1 MPDINLSP
9 YTAEYEAIQQR
20 RKLAELLSQQGSE
33 PIQMPTQA
41 GVRISPL
48 QGLAKMFEVYS
59 GQKGIE
65 KAQQESKALAQ
76 RQSSESMQDYSKLME
91 AMRPQPAMPEME
103 RAGPAP
109 ENAMQDGGYM
119 QPAQEAKGFGLAPN
133 FDITQFKNPDIAKM
147 AMAQQLTQLQNQAEL
162 ERKKTEPR
170 VLSAGQGVY
179 GPDGKVIMQAPFA
192 PKEPVRP
199 TADVEKYNLYVQQM
213 KDQGKKP
220 LDFFSYETA
229 LKVAGRAPAA
239 VTYGSP
245 VAATDANGNPVF
257 IQPGRSGGAPSVIE
271 GYSPLGEKLK
281 PIPPSV
287 NTAIIQNQTANN
299 QLDRAIA
306 LVSGVDLPGMK
317 GDTSATGFKGYL
329 PNAILNRVDPQG
341 VSARAEIADI
351 GSLKLHDRS
360 GAAVTASE
368 SPRLM
373 PFIPLA
379 TDDRETVLKKLNRL
393 KLEVQNETSAMKD
406 IYSKEQ
412 GFKENPIL
420 NKPSVAEKITTMQ
433 EIQDVATK
441 TGKSIEQVKKDA
453 LAQGYKVQ

>member
-199 TADVEKYNLYVQQM
+199 TADVEKYNLYVKQM
-213 KDQGKKP
+213 QDQGKKP

>member
-76 RQSSESMQDYSKLME
+76 RQSSESMQDYSKLLE

>member
-1 MPDINLSP
+1 M
-9 YTAEYEAIQQR
+9 QQM
-20 RKLAELLSQQGSE
+20 ADQGS
-33 PIQMPTQA
+33 PMP
-41 GVRISPL
+41 PN
-48 QGLAKMFEVYS
+48 M
-59 GQKGIE
+59 
-65 KAQQESKALAQ
+65 
-76 RQSSESMQDYSKLME
+76 
-91 AMRPQPAMPEME
+91 
-103 RAGPAP
+103 
-109 ENAMQDGGYM
+109 
-119 QPAQEAKGFGLAPN
+119 PAQAAKGFGLAPN
-133 FDITQFKNPDIAKM
+133 FDMTQFKNPDIAKM
-147 AMAQQLTQLQNQAEL
+147 AMAQQLTQLQSQAEQ
-162 ERKKTEPR
+162 ERKKNEPR

-179 GPDGKVIMQAPFA
+179 GPNGKVLIQAPFA
-192 PKEPVRP
+192 PKER
-199 TADVEKYNLYVQQM
+199 AGNLGVYDEYRKQQEAVDKQPM
-213 KDQGKKP
+213 PIDKFMIEQAK
-220 LDFFSYETA
+220 
-229 LKVAGRAPAA
+229 AGRAPAA
-239 VTYGSP
+239 ITYGSP
-245 VAATDANGNPVF
+245 VAAVGPDGKPVF
-257 IQPGRSGGAPSVIE
+257 IQPGRGGGAPSVIE
-271 GYSPLGEKLK
+271 GFSPPEEKLK
-281 PIPPSV
+281 SIPPSV

-299 QLDRAIA
+299 QLDRAIS
-306 LVSGVDLPGMK
+306 LVSGQDLPGMT
-317 GDTSATGFKGYL
+317 GDKTATGLKGYL
-329 PNAILNRVDPQG
+329 PNAILNRVDPKG

-379 TDDRETVLKKLNRL
+379 TDDNETVLKKLNRL

>member
-412 GFKENPIL
+412 GYRENPIL